1 MTEPLQILETK
12 VLTALVEKFPHLP
25 LMGISM
31 CPLADNIPGVVAEW
45 DELRNSRHLAPYRQF
60 GESGHVDKNR
70 DVYHRVARMACLRE
84 KRLLKGMQ
92 LYHLRQPGG
101 DWGSQWAEQRVR
113 GELSDQTNVVK
124 KTWEHG
130 FWEMLKGTLT
140 VAQEDVQFV
149 VDYGIDGTH
158 KPTAAT
164 LWSDTANA
172 DPIANIRAW
181 KKLITQDLGEPA
193 TDMIVS
199 STVMGYLVDNA
210 KVRELM
216 RQQYGRQMAEEGRI
230 VKLGGLT
237 ISEYDNGYVPLGG
250 SYTQFVPDDHV
261 FIIGKGN
268 NRSPEQGGKITNLL
282 ADIQQ
287 GSPEDIEA
295 GGKPGLFSKSWT
307 EKDPAGVQTV
317 VASSFLPVLKKPEGV
332 VYATVA

>member
-1 MTEPLQILETK
+1 
-12 VLTALVEKFPHLP
+12 
-25 LMGISM
+25 
-31 CPLADNIPGVVAEW
+31 
-45 DELRNSRHLAPYRQF
+45 
-60 GESGHVDKNR
+60 
-70 DVYHRVARMACLRE
+70 MACIRE

-92 LYHLRQPGG
+92 LYHLRAPGG
-101 DWGSQWAEQRVR
+101 DWASQWAEQRVKA
-113 GELSDQTNVVK
+113 ELGDLTMKVK
-124 KTWEHG
+124 KTWEYA

-149 VDYGIDGTH
+149 VDYGIATSH

-181 KKLITQDLGEPA
+181 KKLITQDSGEQP
-193 TDMIVS
+193 TDLFVS

-230 VKLGGLT
+230 VKLGGLNVV
-237 ISEYDNGYVPLGG
+237 EYDNGYVPDGG
-250 SYTQFVPDDHV
+250 SYTQFVPDTHV
-261 FIIGKGN
+261 FIIGKGDR
-268 NRSPEQGGKITNLL
+268 RSPEAGGKITNML

-287 GSPEDIEA
+287 GSPEDVEA

-307 EKDPAGVQTV
+307 EKDPAGVQAL
-317 VASSFLPVLKKPEGV
+317 VASSFLPVLKKPEAV
-332 VYATVA
+332 VYAEVA

>member
-1 MTEPLQILETK
+1 MEPLQLLETK
-12 VLTALVEKFPHLP
+12 VLTALVTKFPHLP
-25 LMGISM
+25 LMGIGM

-45 DELRNSRHLAPYRQF
+45 DELRNSRSLAPFRQF
-60 GESGHVDKNR
+60 GVAGHVDKNL
-70 DVYHRVARMACLRE
+70 DVYHQVNRMACIRE

-92 LYHLRQPGG
+92 LYHMRQPGG
-101 DWGSQWAEQRVR
+101 DWASQWAEQRVR
-113 GELSDQTNVVK
+113 MELQDMTMKVK
-124 KTWEHG
+124 KTWEYG

-149 VDYGIDGTH
+149 VDYNIDATH

-164 LWSDTANA
+164 VWSDTANA
-172 DPIANIRAW
+172 DPIANLRAW
-181 KKLITQDLGEPA
+181 KKLITQDSGEQP
-193 TDMIVS
+193 TDLFVS

-230 VKLGGLT
+230 VKLCGLNVV
-237 ISEYDNGYVPLGG
+237 EYDNGYKPDGG
-250 SYTQFVPDDHV
+250 VYTQFVPDDHV
-261 FIIGKGN
+261 FIIAKGDK
-268 NRSPEQGGKITNLL
+268 RSPEAGGKITNML

-307 EKDPAGVQTV
+307 EKDPAGVQAL
-317 VASSFLPVLKKPEGV
+317 VASTFLPALKMPEAV
-332 VYATVA
+332 VYADVA